1 MNEFTPEQLGSDPP
15 DAEDTGQRIGHHY
28 AVSGV
33 LGRGGMGEVFK
44 ALDTRNGRTVAIKMI
59 DPVQAQDAETLRRF
73 EREARSVQALD
84 HPNIA
89 RIFGME
95 YDEKHNPFIVMEYVE
110 GESLDRIAKG
120 TEDVPYSVLC
130 DYMVQAA
137 RGLEA
142 AQRRSIIHRDIKP
155 SNLLVTQ
162 DGLLKIIDFGLAKSM
177 FDRSFVTATGMVVG
191 TPRYISPEQGMG
203 RTVDHRSDIYSLGAT
218 FYELMTRQCPFDGDT
233 ALAIMMK
240 HINSPLTPPYMIN
253 PKVPGDINEIIC
265 KMMAKDPGERY
276 QDYEG
281 AIRDLEAAKIHRM
294 AKEKRRAIGPSAGLT
309 PETDFAEGEGDAVIT
324 GTGRSSYLTE
334 GFVNIRVAE
343 LPDPDTPTPKARVVL
358 LTLVGLVIVLIA
370 GISLVQAKRA
380 RERGEPSML
389 AKVVVRFFE
398 RGEKKPEPLKP
409 EEYAVLDGQRISQ
422 TQQRMESVLNK
433 VIDWRR
439 GAGGGEIPTI
449 RKLRLA
455 KVVGVEESQDAW
467 GNDFFISSANGGE
480 LIALGRD
487 NAEGTEDDFR
497 YKLTGVQAQLPKA
510 LTEADA
516 AVILQ
521 AQKETSGK

>member
-1 MNEFTPEQLGSDPP
+1 MNEYTPEQLGLDVPEVEG
-15 DAEDTGQRIGHHY
+15 AERRMAQHY
-28 AVSGV
+28 AISGV
-33 LGRGGMGEVFK
+33 LGRGGMGEVLK

-95 YDEKHNPFIVMEYVE
+95 YDEKHNPFIVMEFVD
-110 GESLDRIAKG
+110 GVSLDLYAKG
-120 TEDVPYSVLC
+120 AADASYSVLC
-130 DYMVQAA
+130 DYVLQAA
-137 RGLEA
+137 HGLEA
-142 AQRRSIIHRDIKP
+142 AHRRSIIHRDIKP
-155 SNLLVTQ
+155 SNLLVTG
-162 DGLLKIIDFGLAKSM
+162 DGLLKIFDFGLAKSM

-218 FYELMTRQCPFDGDT
+218 FYELMTHQCPFDGDT

-265 KMMAKDPGERY
+265 RMMAKDPGERY
-276 QDYEG
+276 QDYESL
-281 AIRDLEAAKIHRM
+281 IRELEAAKIHRM
-294 AKEKRRAIGPSAGLT
+294 AKEKRRAIGPSAGLV
-309 PETDFAEGEGDAVIT
+309 PETELAEEHGGGV
-324 GTGRSSYLTE
+324 GRSSYLTE

-343 LPDPDTPTPKARVVL
+343 LPDATQPTPKAKVL
-358 LTLVGLVIVLIA
+358 MLTVVGLVIILIA

-380 RERGEPSML
+380 RERGEPSVF
-389 AKVVVRFFE
+389 AKLVIGLFD
-398 RGEKKPEPLKP
+398 RGKDKEQPMKA
-409 EEYAVLDGQRISQ
+409 EEYAALDAQRIST
-422 TQQRMESVLNK
+422 TQQRMEATLNK

-439 GAGGGEIPTI
+439 NAGTGEIPTI
-449 RKLRLA
+449 RKLRLS
-455 KVVGVEESQDAW
+455 KVVTPEETQDAW
-467 GNDFFISSANGGE
+467 GSDFIISSASGGE

-487 NAEGTEDDFR
+487 KTEGTDDDFC
-497 YKLTGVQAQLPKA
+497 YKLTGVQARIPTA
-510 LTEADA
+510 LTESDA
-516 AVILQ
+516 ALILQ
-521 AQKETSGK
+521 EQRAREEGR